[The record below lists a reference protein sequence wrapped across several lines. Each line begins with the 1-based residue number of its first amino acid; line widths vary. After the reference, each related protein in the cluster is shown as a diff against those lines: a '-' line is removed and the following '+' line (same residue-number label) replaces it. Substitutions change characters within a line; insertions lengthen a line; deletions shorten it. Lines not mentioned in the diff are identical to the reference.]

1 MFFQQRFLA
10 EIPAHVFFFDPLHR
24 LYRDSFKRSL
34 DILLVL
40 MALPIVLPLV
50 LVLALVVVINGGSP
64 FYSQERVG
72 RDGHRYRMWKLRSMV
87 VDADDRLQDHFD
99 TNPEARAEW
108 DETQKLRHDPRI
120 TRFGRFLRKSS
131 LDELPQLWNVLIGH
145 MSLVGP
151 RPMLPEQQAMYPGSS
166 YYGLRPGLTGL
177 WQVSERNQS
186 TFASRARY
194 DDDYERS
201 ISLRT
206 DALVIWRTVGVVMG
220 ATGL

>member
-1 MFFQQRFLA
+1 MFVQQQLSA
-10 EIPAHVFFFDPLHR
+10 DSPAHVSLFVPRHG
-24 LYRDSFKRSL
+24 LYRSSVNRSL
-34 DILLVL
+34 DVLLVL
-40 MALPIVLPLV
+40 MALPVVLPLV
-50 LVLALVVVINGGSP
+50 LVLALVVLMDGSNP

-72 RDGHRYRMWKLRSMV
+72 RGGHRYRMWKLRSMV
-87 VDADDRLQDHFD
+87 TDAEKRLQGHLDI
-99 TNPEARAEW
+99 NPEARAEW
-108 DETQKLRHDPRI
+108 EETQKLRHDPRV
-120 TRFGRFLRKSS
+120 TRFGRILRKSS

-151 RPMLPEQQAMYPGSS
+151 RPMLPEQQALYPGSS

-186 TFASRARY
+186 TFASRAMY
-194 DDDYERS
+194 DDDYDRS

-206 DALVIWRTVGVVMG
+206 DALVIWRTVGVVVG

>member
-1 MFFQQRFLA
+1 MFVQQRLLA
-10 EIPAHVFFFDPLHR
+10 DSPAHVSVFVPRHG
-24 LYRDSFKRSL
+24 LYRSSLKRSL
-34 DILLVL
+34 DVLLVL
-40 MALPIVLPLV
+40 MALPVVLPLV
-50 LVLALVVVINGGSP
+50 LALIVLMDGSNP

-72 RDGHRYRMWKLRSMV
+72 RGGHRYRMWKLRSMV
-87 VDADDRLQDHFD
+87 VDADKRLQGHLD

-108 DETQKLRHDPRI
+108 EQTQKLRHDPRI
-120 TRFGRFLRKSS
+120 TRFGRILRKSS

-151 RPMLPEQQAMYPGSS
+151 RPMLPEQQALYPGSS
-166 YYGLRPGLTGL
+166 YYGLRSGLTGL

-186 TFASRARY
+186 TFASRAMY
-194 DDDYERS
+194 DDDYDRS

>member
-1 MFFQQRFLA
+1 MFVQQRLLA
-10 EIPAHVFFFDPLHR
+10 ESPAHVSALVPIHG
-24 LYRDSFKRSL
+24 LYRSSLKRSL
-34 DILLVL
+34 DVLLVL
-40 MALPIVLPLV
+40 MALPVVLPLV
-50 LVLALVVVINGGSP
+50 LVLALVVLIDGGNP
-64 FYSQERVG
+64 FYAQERVG
-72 RDGHRYRMWKLRSMV
+72 RGGHRYRMWKLRSMV
-87 VDADDRLQDHFD
+87 VDADKRLQGHLDI
-99 TNPEARAEW
+99 NPEARAEW
-108 DETQKLRHDPRI
+108 DETQKLRHDPRV
-120 TRFGRFLRKSS
+120 TRFGRILRKSS

-186 TFASRARY
+186 TFASRAMY
-194 DDDYERS
+194 DDNYDRS

>member
-1 MFFQQRFLA
+1 MFVQQRLLA
-10 EIPAHVFFFDPLHR
+10 GRPAHVSVFVPLHG
-24 LYRDSFKRSL
+24 LYRSSIKRSL

-40 MALPIVLPLV
+40 MALPVVLPLV
-50 LVLALVVVINGGSP
+50 LVLALVVLMDGGNP

-72 RDGHRYRMWKLRSMV
+72 RGGHRYRMWKLRSMV
-87 VDADDRLQDHFD
+87 ADAEKRLQGHLDI
-99 TNPEARAEW
+99 NPEARAEW
-108 DETQKLRHDPRI
+108 EQTQKLRHDPRV
-120 TRFGRFLRKSS
+120 TRFGRILRKSS
-131 LDELPQLWNVLIGH
+131 LDELPQL
-145 MSLVGP
+145 SLVGP
-151 RPMLPEQQAMYPGSS
+151 RPMLPEQQVLYPGSS

-186 TFASRARY
+186 TFASRALY
-194 DDDYERS
+194 DDDSDRS